1 MTDNQTHQ
9 FGISS
14 LSYPWAVGMA
24 KGPRLKRRLSA
35 FELLEKA
42 RDLGVGLVQIADN
55 LPLDDMPWETMVRLK
70 RMASE
75 YEISLEVGTTGTDR
89 EHLLKFLEIAHFLK
103 SPILRTG
110 QSDTETHLGIIG
122 IEKRIRD
129 IIPEFEKAGIIMA
142 LENQESHSSAE
153 LAKLI
158 VNVNHPNLRVCLDL
172 SRALGAMEGPREVL
186 DELGPLCGNL
196 LYRDVVVINSQSS
209 LGYTVEGRPAGKGL
223 IPVKWA
229 LEKLRGYEID
239 HTTIIELWPPW
250 QGDIETTVRMENDWV
265 AESVAFMRNLYD

>member
-1 MTDNQTHQ
+1 MAEKKTHQ

-42 RDLGVGLVQIADN
+42 RELGVGLVQIANN
-55 LPLDDMPWETMVRLK
+55 LPLENMPWESMVKLK

-75 YEISLEVGTTGTDR
+75 YDISLEVGTAGTDM
-89 EHLLKFLEIAHFLK
+89 EHLLKFLEIARFLK

-110 QSDTETHLGIIG
+110 PSQTETHLDITEV
-122 IEKRIRD
+122 EKRIRLV
-129 IIPEFEKAGIIMA
+129 IPEFEKAGVVVV
-142 LENQESHSSAE
+142 LENQESYSAGE
-153 LAKLI
+153 LVKLI
-158 VNVNHPNLRVCLDL
+158 ENVAHPTLRICLDL
-172 SRALGAMEGPREVL
+172 SRALGAMEGPEEVL
-186 DELGPLCGNL
+186 GKLGPLCGNFL
-196 LYRDVVVINSQSS
+196 FRDVVVNRSKAL
-209 LGYTVEGRPAGKGL
+209 LGYTVEGRPAGKGN

-229 LEKLRGYEID
+229 LDQLRGFGIV

-250 QGDIETTVRMENDWV
+250 QGDIDTTVRMENEWV
-265 AESVAFMRNLYD
+265 AESVEFMRNLC